1 MMNND
6 VLFLLVGINWESE
19 HLEFPD
25 LVWQVITFFDWKG
38 GECWATVADHHRTSC
53 GDCLAETLPC
63 ILSVSVGL
71 AMTGAQVCWNKVVV
85 SPTNSVEKGC
95 LLRGGGRN
103 EIETQSGLPWAEGS
117 VHDTRETD
125 NAPPPTGGELKPWN
139 KLLDFSSFFFVLGK
153 NTYPSVVMPIKLK
166 LIRER
171 ADGLFSFVVDHPAD
185 ILKWKK
191 RKWWVKLCPSFLHLS
206 QSMFVIALG
215 KMSRKKIDK
224 RGNTTRVS
232 NISWV
237 FLFSGRWKTK
247 KKSKMLREEFVP
259 GPASQEKFY

>member
-53 GDCLAETLPC
+53 GDCLAETLLVYSPYR
-63 ILSVSVGL
+63 SVWRWQEPRCAGTRWWS
-71 AMTGAQVCWNKVVV
+71 A
-85 SPTNSVEKGC
+85 PNSLEKGC

-139 KLLDFSSFFFVLGK
+139 KLLDFSSFFR
-153 NTYPSVVMPIKLK
+153 S
-166 LIRER
+166 
-171 ADGLFSFVVDHPAD
+171 
-185 ILKWKK
+185 WKE
-191 RKWWVKLCPSFLHLS
+191 HLY
-206 QSMFVIALG
+206 VGCDA
-215 KMSRKKIDK
+215 
-224 RGNTTRVS
+224 
-232 NISWV
+232 
-237 FLFSGRWKTK
+237 
-247 KKSKMLREEFVP
+247 
-259 GPASQEKFY
+259 Y